1 MLTKSATILGA
12 RVQYLNM
19 KLEFI
24 DESLDVVIAIAI
36 DFNITCHLLTASNL
50 QPIVIHII
58 YCNSTPMEALF
69 GVYSRLPPMV
79 KKFAPMNF

>member
-1 MLTKSATILGA
+1 M
-12 RVQYLNM
+12 NM

-36 DFNITCHLLTASNL
+36 NITCHLPAASNL

-69 GVYSRLPPMV
+69 GVYSRLPLMV